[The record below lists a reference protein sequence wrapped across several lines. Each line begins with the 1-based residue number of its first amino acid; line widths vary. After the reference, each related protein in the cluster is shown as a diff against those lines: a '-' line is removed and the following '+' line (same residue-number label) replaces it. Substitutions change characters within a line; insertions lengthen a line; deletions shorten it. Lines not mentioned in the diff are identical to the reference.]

1 MKVILQPAGRS
12 PRPIMY
18 DKCGHRAIQ
27 PFVTTDTGKIPQILG
42 RKWQDKV
49 SAGAL
54 RGLPIFWCDFMWH
67 EISTAPFN
75 RDLELAVIDTSGAR
89 AFGFPCRRVL
99 GGWVKADTKR
109 RIDLRPTHWREWS
122 QDS

>member
-1 MKVILQPAGRS
+1 LAGN
-12 PRPIMY
+12 
-18 DKCGHRAIQ
+18 
-27 PFVTTDTGKIPQILG
+27 GKQSL
-42 RKWQDKV
+42 RRCFK
-49 SAGAL
+49 GASF
-54 RGLPIFWCDFMWH
+54 FWCDFMWH

-75 RDLELAVIDTSGAR
+75 RDLELAVIDTNGAR

>member
-1 MKVILQPAGRS
+1 
-12 PRPIMY
+12 
-18 DKCGHRAIQ
+18 
-27 PFVTTDTGKIPQILG
+27 
-42 RKWQDKV
+42 
-49 SAGAL
+49 
-54 RGLPIFWCDFMWH
+54 
-67 EISTAPFN
+67 
-75 RDLELAVIDTSGAR
+75 LELAVIDTNGAR